1 MHTGVLLSIASLDKW
16 LTIHSWAMYGFWGGI
31 LLIGIMNRLITSFS
45 KSRRLKAV
53 HDVEDGHNSS
63 AKPRGELPGFIK
75 SAYDWFRS
83 NLIVPAAFGSHHNR
97 PVLWMTIP
105 TRMETII
112 IVTFYAMNFILCCV
126 GYKIFNPNL

>member
-1 MHTGVLLSIASLDKW
+1 
-16 LTIHSWAMYGFWGGI
+16 MYGFWGGI
-31 LLIGIMNRLITSFS
+31 LLIGIINRLITSAS
-45 KSRRLKAV
+45 QSRRLKAV
-53 HDVEDGHNSS
+53 HDVEEGHNSS
-63 AKPRGELPGFIK
+63 TKNSAKSTGFVN
-75 SAYDWFRS
+75 SAYHWFRS

-112 IVTFYAMNFILCCV
+112 VVVFYVMNFILCSV

>member
-1 MHTGVLLSIASLDKW
+1 
-16 LTIHSWAMYGFWGGI
+16 MYGFWGGI
-31 LLIGIMNRLITSFS
+31 LLIGIMNRLVTSFS

-53 HDVEDGHNSS
+53 HDIEEGRNSS
-63 AKPRGELPGFIK
+63 AKHGGGLPGFILRA
-75 SAYDWFRS
+75 AYAWIRS

-112 IVTFYAMNFILCCV
+112 IVTFYVMNFILCCV